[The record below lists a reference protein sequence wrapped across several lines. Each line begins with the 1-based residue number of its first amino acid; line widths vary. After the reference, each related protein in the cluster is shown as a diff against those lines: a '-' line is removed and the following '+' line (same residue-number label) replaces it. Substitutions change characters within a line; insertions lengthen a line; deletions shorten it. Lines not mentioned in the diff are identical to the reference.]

1 MMGIY
6 ITAWL
11 IGLVVFLYVL
21 FNWDNMK
28 AERAM
33 KHRSQEY
40 REKTF
45 KKIGKLYDKVGLP
58 LTYWRIFAVE
68 IHGYTLDRDAN
79 SKEIHGGS
87 AEYFY
92 VQARTESLAK
102 ATFLKEQIQ
111 GWYILDCTHVDKIPR
126 LDYV

>member
-1 MMGIY
+1 MMGLY
-6 ITAWL
+6 ITAGV
-11 IGLVVFLYVL
+11 IVLVVSLYML
-21 FNWDNMK
+21 FNWVK
-28 AERAM
+28 AERIM
-33 KHRSQEY
+33 KHRSTEY

-45 KKIGKLYDKVGLP
+45 KKIGKLYDKVGMP
-58 LTYWRIFAVE
+58 LKYWRIFAVE

-79 SKEIHGGS
+79 SKGIHGGS

>member
-1 MMGIY
+1 MI
-6 ITAWL
+6 A
-11 IGLVVFLYVL
+11 LVVWLYVL
-21 FNWDNMK
+21 FNWDNIK

-33 KHRSQEY
+33 KRRSPEY

-45 KKIGKLYDKVGLP
+45 KKIGKLYDKIGMP
-58 LTYWRIFAVE
+58 LKYWRIFAVE

-79 SKEIHGGS
+79 AKGIYGGS

-111 GWYILDCTHVDKIPR
+111 GWYILDCTHVDSIPK
-126 LDYV
+126 LDYA

>member
-1 MMGIY
+1 MMGLY
-6 ITAWL
+6 IT
-11 IGLVVFLYVL
+11 IGIIVLVVYLYML
-21 FNWDNMK
+21 INWDNIK
-28 AERAM
+28 AERIL
-33 KHRSQEY
+33 KHRSPEY

-45 KKIGKLYDKVGLP
+45 KKIGKLYDKVGMP
-58 LTYWRIFAVE
+58 LRYWSIFAVE

-79 SKEIHGGS
+79 SKEIRGGR

-111 GWYILDCTHVDKIPR
+111 GWYILDCVCVDKIPR

>member
-1 MMGIY
+1 MMGLY
-6 ITAWL
+6 IT
-11 IGLVVFLYVL
+11 IGIIALVVWLYIF
-21 FNWDNMK
+21 FNWDNIK
-28 AERAM
+28 ADRIM
-33 KHRSQEY
+33 KHRSPEY

-58 LTYWRIFAVE
+58 LKYWRIFAVE
-68 IHGYTLDRDAN
+68 IHGCTLDRDAN
-79 SKEIHGGS
+79 SKKIHGGS

-111 GWYILDCTHVDKIPR
+111 GWYILDCTRVDKIPR

>member
-1 MMGIY
+1 MMGLY
-6 ITAWL
+6 ITAGM
-11 IGLVVFLYVL
+11 IVLVVSLYML
-21 FNWDNMK
+21 FNWDNIK
-28 AERAM
+28 AERIM
-33 KHRSQEY
+33 KHRSLEY

-45 KKIGKLYDKVGLP
+45 KKIGKLYDKVGMP
-58 LTYWRIFAVE
+58 LKYWRIFAVE

-79 SKEIHGGS
+79 SKKIQGGS

-111 GWYILDCTHVDKIPR
+111 GWYIVDCIPVDNIPK
-126 LDYV
+126 LDYA

>member
-1 MMGIY
+1 MIV
-6 ITAWL
+6 
-11 IGLVVFLYVL
+11 LVVCLHVL
-21 FNWDNMK
+21 FNWDNIK
-28 AERAM
+28 AERAK
-33 KHRSQEY
+33 KHCSSEY

-45 KKIGKLYDKVGLP
+45 KKIGKLYDKVGMP

-79 SKEIHGGS
+79 SKEIHGGC

-102 ATFLKEQIQ
+102 ATFLKEKIQ
-111 GWYILDCTHVDKIPR
+111 GWYIVDCIHVDKIPR
-126 LDYV
+126 LDYA